1 MPSAR
6 CCTASVG
13 STPLASDGAG
23 GRSNRSVSSAKP
35 LIAILSSC
43 AARTTKCDMSR
54 LEQQAKDH
62 ARLAH
67 LARPMASR
75 VATAVQPPNGELELH
90 NKELQEQLKVAQ
102 SAIVA
107 LTATQA
113 AGAPAAPEQVRFQA
127 PSPPQI
133 TPLALPPAVGQ
144 QLMAPIQDGSPAP
157 WATQLL
163 QAPHARPLAPQGT
176 HL

>member
-1 MPSAR
+1 MIWKAHIERGDLIETKRAPDSAFGWPRCLKLSSHLVPSAR
-6 CCTASVG
+6 CSTVSVG

-67 LARPMASR
+67 LARPTASR
-75 VATAVQPPNGELELH
+75 VATVVQPPNGELELR

-102 SAIVA
+102 SAI
-107 LTATQA
+107 A
-113 AGAPAAPEQVRFQA
+113 ARIAHPPRNAPYYIRA
-127 PSPPQI
+127 
-133 TPLALPPAVGQ
+133 
-144 QLMAPIQDGSPAP
+144 
-157 WATQLL
+157 
-163 QAPHARPLAPQGT
+163 HAGN
-176 HL
+176 